1 MTTRCCNFYVLIFIA
16 LILVGCA
23 SSKKTVSTSTEP
35 SSSEVQKLTY
45 KQDFN
50 QDKAIEHFIAGQVY
64 ELKGDYAS
72 AILEYQDALRYDK
85 SPGIYNAIAKSYHK
99 IGKHSLAV
107 QMAQEA
113 VRLDPSNIAYR
124 ETLVDIY
131 IGTFETQK
139 AIDELEA
146 ILRLDSLNYGAL
158 FSLAQLYESSKPLRS
173 LELYRKI
180 VENYGPEWNA
190 LQRIAELSFQLG
202 RFAES
207 AHALEMMIEI
217 DPSNYELRKL
227 TAETYINAGE
237 FQKAKSIL
245 SELIE
250 IKPSDAQARVTH
262 MGVLLQLGEKSNAIK
277 VFDEILSDDSIGV
290 DIKLQAVETL
300 LRRSS
305 NDTSLIP
312 KVKKSLND
320 LSARYPN
327 EWKVHWLLGVIASED
342 KNNEGAFK
350 EFANVVKINPKIVE
364 AWRGIE
370 VALYEIGNFEELI
383 KWMKDGLKNFPD
395 DFFLNFLLG
404 LGYHRFDQNKEAV
417 QPLEKALSIEPQNI
431 DVISTLALV
440 YDAIGEAAK
449 SDSLH
454 ELGLKISPNNHLLLN
469 NYSYT
474 LAERGERLE
483 LALEMAKKAIEQEPD
498 NPSYLDTIGWVYF
511 KLGNYEKAR
520 EYISK
525 AVEKGG
531 SPVVVEHLGDVYFKL
546 GDKEKALEF
555 WKKAFEKNPSN
566 EKLKEKIKRGQI

>member
-1 MTTRCCNFYVLIFIA
+1 MTRRRRNFYALIFMA
-16 LILVGCA
+16 LILIGCA
-23 SSKKTVSTSTEP
+23 STKKTAPTSTEP
-35 SSSEVQKLTY
+35 SSSELQKLTY
-45 KQDFN
+45 RQDFGR
-50 QDKAIEHFIAGQVY
+50 DRAIEHFIAGQVY

-85 SPGIYNAIAKSYHK
+85 SPGIYNAIAKAYHK

-139 AIDELEA
+139 AIDELET
-146 ILRLDSLNYGAL
+146 ILKLDSLNYGAL
-158 FSLAQLYESSKPLRS
+158 FTLAQLYETSKPLRS
-173 LELYRKI
+173 LEFYRKI
-180 VENYGPEWNA
+180 IENYGPEWNA

-202 RFAES
+202 KFSES

-245 SELIE
+245 SELVE
-250 IKPSDAQARVTH
+250 IKPSDAQVKIAYV
-262 MGVLLQLGEKSNAIK
+262 GVLLQLGEKDNAIK
-277 VFDEILSDDSIGV
+277 VFDEILSDDSVGV
-290 DIKLQAVETL
+290 DIKLQAVEAL
-300 LRRSS
+300 LRKV
-305 NDTSLIP
+305 NDDTTLTS

-320 LSARYPN
+320 LSAKHPN
-327 EWKVHWLLGVIASED
+327 EWRVHWLLGVIASED
-342 KNNEGAFK
+342 KNNDGAFK
-350 EFANVVKINPKIVE
+350 EFVNVVKINPKIVE
-364 AWRGIE
+364 AWRGIG
-370 VALYEIGNFEELI
+370 VALYEMGNFEELV
-383 KWMKDGLKNFPD
+383 KWMGNGLENFPD
-395 DFFLNFLLG
+395 DFFLNLLLG
-404 LGYHRFDQNKEAV
+404 LGYHRLDQNKEAV

-440 YDAIGEAAK
+440 YDAIGETAK

-454 ELGLKISPNNHLLLN
+454 ELGLKISPNNHLILN

-483 LALEMAKKAIEQEPD
+483 LALEMAKKAIEQEPE

-511 KLGNYEKAR
+511 KLGDYEKAK

-546 GDKEKALEF
+546 GDKGKALEF
-555 WKKAFEKNPSN
+555 WKKALEKNPSN

>member
-1 MTTRCCNFYVLIFIA
+1 M
-16 LILVGCA
+16 
-23 SSKKTVSTSTEP
+23 
-35 SSSEVQKLTY
+35 
-45 KQDFN
+45 
-50 QDKAIEHFIAGQVY
+50 
-64 ELKGDYAS
+64 
-72 AILEYQDALRYDK
+72 
-85 SPGIYNAIAKSYHK
+85 
-99 IGKHSLAV
+99 
-107 QMAQEA
+107 
-113 VRLDPSNIAYR
+113 
-124 ETLVDIY
+124 
-131 IGTFETQK
+131 
-139 AIDELEA
+139 
-146 ILRLDSLNYGAL
+146 
-158 FSLAQLYESSKPLRS
+158 
-173 LELYRKI
+173 
-180 VENYGPEWNA
+180 
-190 LQRIAELSFQLG
+190 
-202 RFAES
+202 
-207 AHALEMMIEI
+207 
-217 DPSNYELRKL
+217 
-227 TAETYINAGE
+227 
-237 FQKAKSIL
+237 
-245 SELIE
+245 
-250 IKPSDAQARVTH
+250 
-262 MGVLLQLGEKSNAIK
+262 
-277 VFDEILSDDSIGV
+277 
-290 DIKLQAVETL
+290 
-300 LRRSS
+300 
-305 NDTSLIP
+305 
-312 KVKKSLND
+312 
-320 LSARYPN
+320 
-327 EWKVHWLLGVIASED
+327 HWLLGVIASED

-364 AWRGIE
+364 AWRGIG

>member
-1 MTTRCCNFYVLIFIA
+1 
-16 LILVGCA
+16 
-23 SSKKTVSTSTEP
+23 
-35 SSSEVQKLTY
+35 
-45 KQDFN
+45 
-50 QDKAIEHFIAGQVY
+50 
-64 ELKGDYAS
+64 
-72 AILEYQDALRYDK
+72 
-85 SPGIYNAIAKSYHK
+85 
-99 IGKHSLAV
+99 
-107 QMAQEA
+107 MAQEA

-364 AWRGIE
+364 AWRGIG